1 MVSLSEWKVQD
12 LQSIG
17 EDASGCTIGHHRYNG
32 TPHHA
37 RWHLHFLSCYTSG
50 LLVSTLQNVLFLGYF
65 RYVYHIRISIEKERM
80 ANARIKDSCILS
92 WTFQSYYRPL
102 NLLFIRFF
110 DIFSIYFADMGKF
123 SLTLSSARQLMWLS
137 PVGLTFSLD
146 HSSYNPKNC

>member
-17 EDASGCTIGHHRYNG
+17 EDASGCTIGQHHRYNG

-37 RWHLHFLSCYTSG
+37 RWHLHFPSCYTSG

-92 WTFQSYYRPL
+92 
-102 NLLFIRFF
+102 
-110 DIFSIYFADMGKF
+110 
-123 SLTLSSARQLMWLS
+123 
-137 PVGLTFSLD
+137 
-146 HSSYNPKNC
+146 